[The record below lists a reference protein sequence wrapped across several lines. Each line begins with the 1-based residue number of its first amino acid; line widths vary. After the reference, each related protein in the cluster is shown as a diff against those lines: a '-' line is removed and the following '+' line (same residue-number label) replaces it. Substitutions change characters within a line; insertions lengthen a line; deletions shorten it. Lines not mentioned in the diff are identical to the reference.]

1 MTFKTKSD
9 AIDDTLQQQLIFK
22 PLQVIAACTGALAHG
37 GNDVGNAIGPCVLV
51 WLIYQN
57 PLTYETESP
66 IWLLLFGGFS
76 IAAGLFLFG
85 KRVITT
91 MGTNIT
97 KMTQSRGFCVEIMA
111 AVTVIVA
118 SAVGLQCV

>member
-1 MTFKTKSD
+1 MCSLAVRGCPFHDFLPGRMLRYAHVPIMAGRGRGRRIPNELYTK
-9 AIDDTLQQQLIFK
+9 QHK
-22 PLQVIAACTGALAHG
+22 
-37 GNDVGNAIGPCVLV
+37 VGKVLMRG
-51 WLIYQN
+51 WC
-57 PLTYETESP
+57 
-66 IWLLLFGGFS
+66 
-76 IAAGLFLFG
+76 
-85 KRVITT
+85 